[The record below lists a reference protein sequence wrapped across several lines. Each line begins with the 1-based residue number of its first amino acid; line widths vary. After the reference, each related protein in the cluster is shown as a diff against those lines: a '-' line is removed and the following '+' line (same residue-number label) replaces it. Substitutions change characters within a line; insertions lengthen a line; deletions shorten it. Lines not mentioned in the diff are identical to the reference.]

1 MTRARDL
8 ADSAD
13 KDIAG
18 TLTLDAVNASGVIT
32 GLTVEA
38 TGDTAAGDN
47 AAMGYT
53 AAEGLILTGQGS
65 TGDITI
71 KNDADAVVLQV
82 PTGTTNVNV
91 IGSIDVATNAV
102 IDGTG
107 LVTGVL
113 TTTAATVFNGGFAAN
128 AGSTIT
134 RNDNGVQLTLI
145 STDADANQGPELRL
159 YRNSASP
166 ADDDILGRIKWTGE
180 DSAGNEST
188 FGLIQVIATD
198 ITNGAE
204 DAQMKFSPVLADAFP
219 DALILTGA
227 GATFNSTISS
237 SDISVNSGGAIS
249 AINVSGSG
257 RADLFLIDS
266 GAGTDAKRRTI
277 RSDGGTLTFGMEND
291 AVDAFTS
298 HMTISGAGAVTMPL
312 QPAFF
317 ATPNT
322 NQNNIANNN
331 SSVHVLLQ
339 TEIFDNNSD
348 FASSTFTAP
357 VTGKYMLSYSLCLLN
372 MDSAADYYIPQIKTS
387 NRDIN
392 SLYDPG
398 QLNGDPAYQTFTMSV
413 LTDMDAGDTSTVR
426 IIQNG
431 GTAQTDVEASSLRT
445 YFSGY
450 LVA

>member
-1 MTRARDL
+1 
-8 ADSAD
+8 
-13 KDIAG
+13 
-18 TLTLDAVNASGVIT
+18 
-32 GLTVEA
+32 
-38 TGDTAAGDN
+38 
-47 AAMGYT
+47 
-53 AAEGLILTGQGS
+53 
-65 TGDITI
+65 
-71 KNDADAVVLQV
+71 
-82 PTGTTNVNV
+82 
-91 IGSIDVATNAV
+91 
-102 IDGTG
+102 
-107 LVTGVL
+107 
-113 TTTAATVFNGGFAAN
+113 
-128 AGSTIT
+128 
-134 RNDNGVQLTLI
+134 
-145 STDADANQGPELRL
+145 
-159 YRNSASP
+159 
-166 ADDDILGRIKWTGE
+166 
-180 DSAGNEST
+180 
-188 FGLIQVIATD
+188 
-198 ITNGAE
+198 
-204 DAQMKFSPVLADAFP
+204 
-219 DALILTGA
+219 
-227 GATFNSTISS
+227 
-237 SDISVNSGGAIS
+237 
-249 AINVSGSG
+249 
-257 RADLFLIDS
+257 
-266 GAGTDAKRRTI
+266 
-277 RSDGGTLTFGMEND
+277 MEND